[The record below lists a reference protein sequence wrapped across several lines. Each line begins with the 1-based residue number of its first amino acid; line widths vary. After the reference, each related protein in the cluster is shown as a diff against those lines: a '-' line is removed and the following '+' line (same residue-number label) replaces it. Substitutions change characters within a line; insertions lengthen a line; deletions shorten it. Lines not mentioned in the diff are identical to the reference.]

1 MNKLVQLS
9 LLAITF
15 VGSLRASDSVK
26 VSILPVVDSNFYS
39 IKVLRFYVGAFKL
52 TYNGEQVWSEGKHYH
67 LMDFTDSSS
76 MSLRFNVPKNVPFDS
91 LVFQIGVDSTTNVSG
106 VFGGDL
112 DPTLGMY
119 WTWNSGYI
127 NFKLEGELDTSE
139 DIHKKFEYHIG
150 GYQSPFKTAQ
160 EVTVKA
166 SSNNMS
172 IKLDLSS
179 FMKESLSIDKVR
191 VMSPSR
197 EAKELSQVLATC
209 FSEQ

>member
-1 MNKLVQLS
+1 MNKLVQLI
-9 LLAITF
+9 LWAITF

-26 VSILPVVDSNFYS
+26 VNILPEVDSNFYS
-39 IKVLRFYVGAFKL
+39 IDVLRFYVGAFSF
-52 TYNGEQVWSEGKHYH
+52 TYKGEEVWSEGKHYH

-76 MSLRFNVPKNVPFDS
+76 MSLRFDVPKNVPFDS
-91 LVFQIGVDSTTNVSG
+91 LTFQIGVDSTTNVSG

-127 NFKLEGELDTSE
+127 NFKLEGEFETME
-139 DIHKKFEYHIG
+139 NKNKKFEYHLG
-150 GYQSPFKTAQ
+150 GYQSPFETAQ
-160 EVTVKA
+160 KVVVKA
-166 SSNNMS
+166 SSNDLN

-179 FMKESLSIDKVR
+179 FMKQSLSIDKVR
-191 VMSPSR
+191 VMSPCK